1 MRLLINI
8 YALIFCIAFAINI
21 SAWFWLPVLW
31 YLFNIFRLYEINRLR
46 KIRDKVNIR
55 GDYGKLVVRGIN
67 RKIDMWNGIISKR
80 N

>member
-21 SAWFWLPVLW
+21 TAWFWLPVFW
-31 YLFNIFRLYEINRLR
+31 YVFNIFRLYEINRLR

-67 RKIDMWNGIISKR
+67 RKIDMWNGIITKR